1 MNFAENTC
9 LFLAVAIENVTC
21 LWFMREMVYRKERAL
36 KNMETV
42 YLFIF
47 VAGITSVEFVNRAY
61 FAVFSETMLVLK
73 IFFLSGSVIAARKKK
88 VLTAFAAA
96 VTFTTLNILA
106 DFLMEFLFV
115 LCIDGYR
122 YSPIYILQHA
132 CIRKTGVLLIRFA
145 GILLC
150 YLIQKEKV
158 ELHNEKLMWMFSLI
172 GYVSTRYFFIVL
184 NMNDNAENVL
194 GILCLAAIIIVFVLS
209 FFSSSVYK
217 KNNENS
223 DLLEQKNRLLEKR
236 LEKIYMLYRENQYL
250 SHDLKNHVNLLY
262 QLMKHGEYEK
272 AAEYLEKLREPVT
285 EMEEMDVSGNRII
298 DLILSDKKST
308 AKEKNIKMILDIDQ
322 IGILPFP
329 EQEICVIL
337 SNLLDN
343 AIEACEYVEDMEKWI
358 RMAIKRDGNILLLCL
373 ENSFQGEIVLKN
385 GKIMTNKKEIKRHG
399 IGIESVKYVIDKY
412 QGDIRQEIKGNIFCC
427 SVILFL

>member
-1 MNFAENTC
+1 M
-9 LFLAVAIENVTC
+9 
-21 LWFMREMVYRKERAL
+21 
-36 KNMETV
+36 
-42 YLFIF
+42 
-47 VAGITSVEFVNRAY
+47 
-61 FAVFSETMLVLK
+61 
-73 IFFLSGSVIAARKKK
+73 
-88 VLTAFAAA
+88 
-96 VTFTTLNILA
+96 
-106 DFLMEFLFV
+106 
-115 LCIDGYR
+115 
-122 YSPIYILQHA
+122 
-132 CIRKTGVLLIRFA
+132 LLIRFA

-272 AAEYLEKLREPVT
+272 AAEYLEKML
-285 EMEEMDVSGNRII
+285 DVSGNRII
-298 DLILSDKKST
+298 DLILSDKKSA